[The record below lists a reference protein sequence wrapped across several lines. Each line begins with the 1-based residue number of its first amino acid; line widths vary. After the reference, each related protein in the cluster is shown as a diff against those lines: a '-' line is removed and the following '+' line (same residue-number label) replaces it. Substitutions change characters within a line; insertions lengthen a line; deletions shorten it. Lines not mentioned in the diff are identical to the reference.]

1 MSNTRL
7 TVVVRR
13 DLQLSPGLLAAQVS
27 HIGDQWLRER
37 IIESLDIKADFE
49 AENKEYKYPTI
60 IELFNPMQL
69 EWMKE
74 PYISVLAVN
83 TREELEK
90 ISMDA
95 TQANLKVRTW
105 TDVIFSEVLKQPMTV
120 LVGLSIGPDDF
131 DKIKLVTGN
140 LPLY

>member
-27 HIGDQWLRER
+27 HISDQWMRQR
-37 IIESLDIKADFE
+37 ITSGYEIAN
-49 AENKEYKYPTI
+49 AYPPDANCK
-60 IELFNPMQL
+60 FNQQEM

-83 TREELEK
+83 TREELER

-95 TQANLKVRTW
+95 TKEELKVYTW
-105 TDVIFSEVLKQPMTV
+105 TDVIFSEVLKIPMTV

-131 DKIKLVTGN
+131 DRIKLITGN

>member
-27 HIGDQWLRER
+27 HISDQWMRQRIREN
-37 IIESLDIKADFE
+37 ADKKLKVSEMFYQNE
-49 AENKEYKYPTI
+49 I
-60 IELFNPMQL
+60 D
-69 EWMKE
+69 WMKE

-95 TQANLKVRTW
+95 TNAELGVYSW
-105 TDVIFSEVLKQPMTV
+105 TDVIFSEVLKIPMTV
-120 LVGLSIGPDDF
+120 LVGISIGPDDF